1 MSIPRDNR
9 DGRSRPRRRSDAT
22 RRLEQAAQ
30 PRMDV
35 LTAARE
41 LFPERG
47 YAGTTINEIAI
58 AAGGA
63 VETIY
68 RSFGSKAALFR
79 EVLEAAIAG
88 GAERAAIPAEQRP
101 AVRKMAEE
109 PDPRRLLE
117 LHAATQPGIHARSGP
132 YDRVLR
138 EAASADPGLAGG
150 WP

>member
-1 MSIPRDNR
+1 MSIPPNNR
-9 DGRSRPRRRSDAT
+9 DVKSRPRRRYDAT

-30 PRMDV
+30 TRIDV

-58 AAGGA
+58 AAGVA

-88 GAERAAIPAEQRP
+88 GAERAALPAEQRP
-101 AVRKMAEE
+101 ALRKIAEE
-109 PDPRRLLE
+109 PDRRRLLGA
-117 LHAATQPGIHARSGP
+117 HAATQPGSHARSGP
-132 YDRVLR
+132 YDRVLM